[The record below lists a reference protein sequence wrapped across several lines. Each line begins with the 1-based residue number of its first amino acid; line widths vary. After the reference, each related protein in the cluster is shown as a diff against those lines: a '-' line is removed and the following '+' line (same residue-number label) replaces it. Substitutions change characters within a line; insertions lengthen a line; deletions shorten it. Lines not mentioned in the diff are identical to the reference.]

1 MRARSRFAAALLAV
15 LCALCLAPAVHAAQL
30 RATVTESPAA
40 EVRETLVE
48 LGVPVPSPRALVR
61 GVHRLALAAER
72 AETPRFPVDGPFN
85 WGQGEATYGSAR
97 SGHVHEGQDVFART
111 GAPLVAVTDGV
122 VVETGDDGGRGNYV
136 AIHDPEEHRTYLY
149 LHMAGPSLV
158 AQGRRVSAGRRIG
171 AVGCTGSCF
180 GDHLHFE
187 IRRGRGT
194 TGPSLDPLPGLERW
208 ADVHGAQATL
218 PPGES

>member
-1 MRARSRFAAALLAV
+1 MRAQSRFGVLVLTGVFAFSAPSAADAV
-15 LCALCLAPAVHAAQL
+15 Q
-30 RATVTESPAA
+30 RQATVGVSPAI
-40 EVRETLVE
+40 EVRDALVE
-48 LGVPVPSPRALVR
+48 LGVPVPSPRGVVR
-61 GVHRLALAAER
+61 GVNRLALAAER
-72 AETPRFPVDGPFN
+72 AQTPRFPVDGPFN
-85 WGQGEATYGSAR
+85 LGQGEAAYGSAR

-111 GAPLVAVTDGV
+111 GTPLIAVSDGV

-136 AIHDPEEHRTYLY
+136 AIHDPGARRTYVY

-158 AQGRRVSAGRRIG
+158 TRGERVSAGRRVG

-187 IRRGRGT
+187 IRHGRGT